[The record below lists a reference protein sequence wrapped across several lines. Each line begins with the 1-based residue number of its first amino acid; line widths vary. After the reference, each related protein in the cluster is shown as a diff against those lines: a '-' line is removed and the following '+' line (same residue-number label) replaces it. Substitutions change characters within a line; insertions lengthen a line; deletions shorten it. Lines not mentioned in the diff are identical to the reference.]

1 MDVGQFCIKNKVI
14 GWLIVIIFM
23 VSGYYSFQYLGR
35 YEDPEFTIK
44 DAKVFTKY
52 PGASPLEVEQ
62 EVTDRIETAIQQ
74 MSQVKEITSV
84 STAGFSNITVTI
96 KDKYDK
102 YSLPQVWDELRRK
115 VNDVQSQLP
124 PGAGPSIVND
134 DYGDVYGIFFAIT
147 GQGFTMAEL
156 KEIAKD
162 LRKELLLVPDVAK
175 IVMKGDID
183 EQIFVELS
191 QSKLA
196 QFGISNDTISDLL
209 KTQNKVIS
217 SGMATVGLDRIRIQP
232 TGEFASPD
240 SIGDLLI
247 PGAKSK
253 SSIHLRDVAVI
264 KRGYEEFPKHYIHFN
279 GEPALTLAIS
289 MVPGGNIVKL
299 GESIK
304 QKLYSLRSMVPAGI
318 EITPIYYQPDLVD
331 KSIQSFLVSLA
342 EALAIVI
349 VVLLIFMGIRSGLLI
364 GATLLLTVFGT
375 FTIMYIYNI
384 NLQRIS
390 LGALIISLGML
401 VDNALVIVDGI
412 LVRTQGGEKV
422 IDASSKVVKQV
433 LWPLFGATVV
443 AIMAFAGIGLSQ
455 DKTGEYAGSLFQ
467 VILISLLLSWF
478 IAITV
483 TPMFSDMIFKPAL
496 KGQVEDPYQSG
507 LYLRFRKLLAFA
519 IRKRISALVGLGG
532 LLIASLYGFNFIPPG
547 FFPDSTTPIFFV
559 DYWRAEGTDIQ
570 QTKKDVEQ
578 IEKYIQGIKGVKQVS
593 SFIGEGASRFMLV
606 YSPED
611 ANTSYAQ
618 LVVETDDYRDFP
630 RIEGEI
636 REYLT
641 QNFPDSNPRY
651 KNISLGPTKD
661 GKIEARISG
670 PNPDTLRRLSEKAQ
684 TIMVEDGGTEGTR
697 DNWRQRV
704 MLSRPNYSETLAR
717 SLGITRNKL
726 SEALQM
732 TFGGFPAGLYRERDE
747 LLPIIMRL
755 PASERNSID
764 SIYNLFVWSPLKEVN
779 VPIQQV
785 VNDFDVNW
793 EDTRIYR
800 RDRKRTITASTDPI
814 HEPTGVVFDRVRP
827 KIEKINYP
835 AGYQISWG
843 GEYESQ
849 TDAQNAL
856 AANLPLSF
864 LMMIIV
870 VILLFSK
877 VRQPLIIWLTVPL
890 SIIGVTVGLL
900 LFNRPFDFM
909 ALLGFLSLTGMLI
922 KNGIVL
928 IDQIDLEI
936 AQGKEKLKAVIDSA
950 VSRARPVSMAALT
963 TILGVSPLIFDP
975 FFASMAIL
983 IMFGLAFATLLTLF
997 VVPILYTIF
1006 FKISFDSKKT

>member
-1 MDVGQFCIKNKVI
+1 MDLGQLCIKNKVL
-14 GWLIVIIFM
+14 GWLIVIVFM
-23 VSGYYSFQYLGR
+23 ASGFFAFQYLGR

-44 DAKVFTKY
+44 DAKVFTNY
-52 PGASPLEVEQ
+52 PGASPGEVEQ

-74 MSQVKEITSV
+74 MSQVKEIKSV

-102 YSLPQVWDELRRK
+102 HSLPQVWDELRRK
-115 VNDVQSQLP
+115 VNDVQSQLT

-162 LRKELLLVPDVAK
+162 LRKELLLVPGVAK
-175 IVMKGDID
+175 VVLKGDID
-183 EQIFVELS
+183 EQVFVELS

-196 QFGISNDTISDLL
+196 QFGISTDTISDLL
-209 KTQNKVIS
+209 TTQNKVIS
-217 SGMATVGLDRIRIQP
+217 SGMATVGQDRIRIQP
-232 TGEFASPD
+232 TGEFGSID

-253 SSIHLRDVAVI
+253 SSVHLRDVAKI
-264 KRGYEEFPKHYIHFN
+264 TRGYEEFPKHYIHFN
-279 GEPALTLAIS
+279 GEPSLTLAVS
-289 MVPGGNIVKL
+289 MVPGGNIVRL
-299 GESIK
+299 GELIK
-304 QKLYSLRSMVPAGI
+304 NKLYSLRSMVPAGI
-318 EITPIYYQPDLVD
+318 EITPIYYQPELVD
-331 KSIQSFLVSLA
+331 QSIQSFLISLA

-349 VVLLIFMGIRSGLLI
+349 IVLLIFMGIRSGLLI

-443 AIMAFAGIGLSQ
+443 AILAFAGIGLSQ

-478 IAITV
+478 IAVTV
-483 TPMFSDMIFKPAL
+483 TPMFSDMIFKVAQ
-496 KGQVEDPYQSG
+496 KGQTEDPYKG
-507 LYLRFRKLLAFA
+507 ALYQRFRQYLALAIKNRKKALIGLGALLLASVF
-519 IRKRISALVGLGG
+519 
-532 LLIASLYGFNFIPPG
+532 GFNFIPPG

-559 DYWRAEGTDIQ
+559 DYWRAEGSDIQ

-578 IEKYIQGIKGVKQVS
+578 IEKYVMQIKGVKKVS
-593 SFIGEGASRFMLV
+593 SFIGAGASRFMLV

-611 ANTSYAQ
+611 PNTSYAQ
-618 LVVETDDYRDFP
+618 FVVETDDYRDFP
-630 RIEGEI
+630 RVEGEI
-636 REYLT
+636 RDYLT
-641 QNFPDSNPRY
+641 KHFPDSNPRY
-651 KNISLGPTKD
+651 KNISLGPSAD

-670 PNPDTLRRLSEKAQ
+670 PSPDTLRKLAETAEN
-684 TIMVEDGGTEGTR
+684 ILIEDGGTEGTR
-697 DNWRQRV
+697 NNWRQRV
-704 MLSRPNYSETLAR
+704 MLSRPSYSETLAR

-755 PASERNSID
+755 PATERNSID
-764 SIYNLFVWSPLKEVN
+764 SIYNLFIWSPLKEVN

-785 VNDFDVNW
+785 VNDFTVSW
-793 EDTRIYR
+793 EDTRIHR
-800 RDRKRTITASTDPI
+800 RDRKRTITVSTDPS

-827 KIEKINYP
+827 KIENMDYPVGYKIT
-835 AGYQISWG
+835 WG

-849 TDAQNAL
+849 TDAQSAL

-864 LMMIIV
+864 LLMIIV

-890 SIIGVTVGLL
+890 SIIGVTIGLL

-936 AQGKEKLKAVIDSA
+936 AEGKEHLKAVLDSA

-963 TILGVSPLIFDP
+963 TILGVTPLVFDP

-997 VVPILYTIF
+997 VVPILYTLF
-1006 FKISFDSKKT
+1006 FKIPFDAEKI